1 IIMFMIPVNL
11 KKREFLMTWESASVM
26 PWGVLL
32 LFGGGLSLAAA
43 ISSSGLAVW
52 IAESLGIFGTL
63 PVLVMVLLITSV
75 ILFLT
80 EVTSNTATAAAFL
93 PLVGALALAQD
104 VSPLLY
110 AVPAAVAASCAFMMP
125 VATPPN
131 AIVFVTGHR
140 KISDMINA
148 GFKLNLAGV
157 AIVVIMAY
165 YLLFWVF
172 GLWAETCV
180 PPKTAVPYGGFFMAA
195 DCPYRLHAV
204 ARSI

>member
-1 IIMFMIPVNL
+1 MIPPPPRSTL
-11 KKREFLMTWESASVM
+11 FPYTTLFRSKRQFLMDWETTTTM

-32 LFGGGLSLAAA
+32 LFGGGLSLAAV

-63 PVLVMVLLITSV
+63 PVLAMILLITTV

-80 EVTSNTATAAAFL
+80 EVISNIVTAAAFL
-93 PLVGALALAQD
+93 PLVGALAVGQD
-104 VSPLLY
+104 VSPILF

-131 AIVFVTGHR
+131 AIVFGTGHT

-157 AIVVIMAY
+157 AIVGIMAY
-165 YLLFWVF
+165 YLMFWVF
-172 GLWAETCV
+172 GL
-180 PPKTAVPYGGFFMAA
+180 
-195 DCPYRLHAV
+195 
-204 ARSI
+204 